1 MPTVTVHNRAYQR
14 LEKSKPYF
22 LGRWFEKE
30 VDGTP
35 HTVTTTDGAKIY
47 FLTEGAKS
55 FTVDFTVITR
65 ITTPMFA
72 VSVDGAE
79 PIRRPITEPTV
90 TLPDTSRH
98 AVCLTMDGMSEAE
111 GKWYEEIGF
120 AVKGVTLSEGGR
132 LWGIR
137 PTAPLVFF
145 YGDSITEGIN
155 ALGTSGD
162 SQSNSATHAYP
173 HYCAEALGVTP
184 YYIGY
189 GASGMVRV
197 GWFNTMEKAIDR
209 MSRRCLVVD
218 SPAANHVPALIVINH
233 GTNDGGLLPH
243 EFTVALRDTLARLS
257 EVYPS
262 VPVVYV
268 IPLFQSQAEAIRA
281 LMAAYPNGH
290 VVETAGWP
298 VTYSDGIHPNAAG
311 ARVFGERLAAEL
323 KAIFGEDYFQTPAE

>member
-1 MPTVTVHNRAYQR
+1 MSTVTVNDRVYQL
-14 LEKSKPYF
+14 LEESKPYF

-30 VDGTP
+30 VDGAP
-35 HTVTTTDGAKIY
+35 HMVTTTDGAKIY
-47 FLTEGAKS
+47 FLTEGTES
-55 FTVDFTVITR
+55 FTVNFTVITR
-65 ITTPMFA
+65 ITTPLFA
-72 VSVDGAE
+72 VSVDGAQ
-79 PIRRPITEPTV
+79 PVRRPITEPTV
-90 TLPDTSRH
+90 TLPDTGRH

-120 AVKGVTLSEGGR
+120 AVKGVSLSEGGR

-155 ALGTSGD
+155 ALGTAGD

-184 YYIGY
+184 YYVGY

-209 MSRRCLVVD
+209 MSRRCRVVD
-218 SPAANHVPALIVINH
+218 SPAANQEPDLIVINH
-233 GTNDGGLLPH
+233 GTNDGGLLPQ
-243 EFTVALRDTLARLS
+243 EFTVAARDTLARLS
-257 EVYPS
+257 EVYPA

-268 IPLFQSQAEAIRA
+268 IPLFQSQAEAIRT
-281 LMAAYPNGH
+281 LMADHPNGH
-290 VVETAGWP
+290 VVETQGWP
-298 VTYSDGIHPNAAG
+298 VAYSDGVHPG
-311 ARVFGERLAAEL
+311 AEGAKVFGERLAAEL
-323 KAIFGEDYFQTPAE
+323 KRIFGETYFTTQHE

>member
-1 MPTVTVHNRAYQR
+1 MPTVTVHNRVYQL
-14 LEKSKPYF
+14 LEESKPYF

-30 VDGTP
+30 VDGIP

-47 FLTEGAKS
+47 FLTEGAAS

-72 VSVDGAE
+72 ISLDGAE
-79 PIRRPITEPTV
+79 PVRRPITEPTV
-90 TLPDTSRH
+90 TLPDTDRH

-155 ALGTSGD
+155 ALGTNGD
-162 SQSNSATHAYP
+162 SLSNSATHAYP

-209 MSRRCLVVD
+209 MSRRCLVAD

-257 EVYPS
+257 EVYPH
-262 VPVVYV
+262 VPVAYV
-268 IPLFQSQAEAIRA
+268 IPLFQSQAEAIRP
-281 LMAAYPNGH
+281 LMAAYPNGY

-323 KAIFGEDYFQTPAE
+323 IRIFGESFFTVQHE

>member
-1 MPTVTVHNRAYQR
+1 MPTVTVNDRVYQL
-14 LEKSKPYF
+14 LEESKPYF

-35 HTVTTTDGAKIY
+35 HMVTTTDGAKIY
-47 FLTEGAKS
+47 FLIEGAES
-55 FTVDFTVITR
+55 FTVYFTVITR
-65 ITTPMFA
+65 ITTPLFA

-79 PIRRPITEPTV
+79 PVRRPITEPTV
-90 TLPDTSRH
+90 TLPDTDRH

-162 SQSNSATHAYP
+162 SLSNSATHAYP
-173 HYCAEALGVTP
+173 HYCAEALGITP
-184 YYIGY
+184 YYVGY

-197 GWFNTMEKAIDR
+197 GWFNTVEKAIDR
-209 MSRRCLVVD
+209 MSRRCRVVD
-218 SPAANHVPALIVINH
+218 SPAANQKPDLIVINH
-233 GTNDGGLLPH
+233 GTNDGGLLTQ
-243 EFTVALRDTLARLS
+243 EFTVAARDTLTRLS

-268 IPLFQSQAEAIRA
+268 IPLFQSQAEAIRT
-281 LMAAYPNGH
+281 LMAEYPNGY
-290 VVETAGWP
+290 VVETLGWP
-298 VTYSDGIHPNAAG
+298 VAYSDGIHPCAEG
-311 ARVFGERLAAEL
+311 AKVFGERLAEEIRSL
-323 KAIFGEDYFQTPAE
+323 GLI